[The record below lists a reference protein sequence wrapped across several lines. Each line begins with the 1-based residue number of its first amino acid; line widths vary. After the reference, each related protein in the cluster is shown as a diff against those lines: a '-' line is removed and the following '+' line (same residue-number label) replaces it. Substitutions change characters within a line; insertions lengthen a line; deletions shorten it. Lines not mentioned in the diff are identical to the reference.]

1 MIPEIQRIAE
11 LQRSYLSENT
21 PEMKERGRIIR
32 SDLPELLRGS
42 FPALKATSGRFADDL
57 KIEGEIVLG
66 AKLRRLG
73 FSYTLTASTPLRR
86 LDFPL

>member
-32 SDLPELLRGS
+32 SDLPELLRGC
-42 FPALKATSGRFADDL
+42 FPALKASLGRFVDDL
-57 KIEGEIVLG
+57 EIEWG
-66 AKLRRLG
+66 RR
-73 FSYTLTASTPLRR
+73 YWAQN
-86 LDFPL
+86 